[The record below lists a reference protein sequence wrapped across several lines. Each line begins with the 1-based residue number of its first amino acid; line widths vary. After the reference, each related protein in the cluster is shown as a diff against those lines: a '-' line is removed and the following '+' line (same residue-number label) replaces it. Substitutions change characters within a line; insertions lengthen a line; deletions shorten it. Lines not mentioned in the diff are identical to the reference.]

1 MEPNTGRIEE
11 YRALRAEIGANDRL
25 MQTMSLCMGFAMLAW
40 AVGYVAFG
48 TTSIQ
53 TRASGAAA
61 LLGDMAGL
69 DELSKAA
76 VPLVLAPA
84 LLACA
89 YFQMVLHKLEG
100 TLRIAAYLRVMIE
113 PRVPGLAWETRLAG
127 PASPYHGLNGP
138 HVYFLALGLGASLWS
153 GLLSFRDRPEFAVVM
168 VPLFLCLA
176 YGFWR
181 IYSFRTA
188 TIGPDGFE
196 AQFRRIAAREQDQA

>member
-1 MEPNTGRIEE
+1 MEPNAGRIEE

-25 MQTMSLCMGFAMLAW
+25 MQTMSLGMGFAMLAW

-61 LLGDMAGL
+61 MLDQMVGL
-69 DELSKAA
+69 AELSKAA
-76 VPLVLAPA
+76 LPLVLAPA

-89 YFQMVLHKLEG
+89 YLQMILHKLEG

-113 PRVPGLAWETRLAG
+113 PHVPGLAWETRLAG

-138 HVYFLALGLGASLWS
+138 HTFFLALGLGASFWA
-153 GLLSFRDRPEFAVVM
+153 GLLSFKDRPEFAFVM
-168 VPLFLCLA
+168 VALVFCLA
-176 YGFWR
+176 YGVWR
-181 IYSFRTA
+181 IAGFRSA
-188 TIGPDGFE
+188 TIGPEGFE